1 MKAPLIAISLA
12 AGLLAATISDRAAAQ
27 EVGLVYY
34 GVQIETFEVRR
45 GDEGET
51 ILAWDSDAFIG
62 PDEFKIRLLSEGEY
76 DTDAEKFETLENQV
90 VVQVPIS
97 DFFDAKAGIRLDSPQ
112 GLNRWYGVLGVTGL
126 APQWIEID
134 ANLFLGERGD
144 LSARFDAE
152 YELLLTN
159 RLILTPSAGID
170 LAFSDDAGIE
180 IRSGFTGLELGLR
193 LSYDVIDR
201 SFSPYIGLTFE
212 TKLGDTR
219 DQAAAE
225 GEGTAALFG
234 VVGAKFVF

>member
-12 AGLLAATISDRAAAQ
+12 AGLLAAAVSDRAEAQ

-51 ILAWDSDAFIG
+51 ILTWDGDAFIG

-76 DTDAEKFETLENQV
+76 DTDAGKFETLENQV

-112 GLNRWYGVLGVTGL
+112 GPNRWYGVLGVTGL

-134 ANLFLGERGD
+134 ANLFLGERGN
-144 LSARFDAE
+144 LSARFE
-152 YELLLTN
+152 RN
-159 RLILTPSAGID
+159 MSCC
-170 LAFSDDAGIE
+170 
-180 IRSGFTGLELGLR
+180 
-193 LSYDVIDR
+193 
-201 SFSPYIGLTFE
+201 
-212 TKLGDTR
+212 
-219 DQAAAE
+219 
-225 GEGTAALFG
+225 
-234 VVGAKFVF
+234 